1 MTSNIIPYNN
11 GLDLF
16 PPSLDTSKVT
26 GSDMD
31 LSEIASVNI
40 HVAAIHI
47 AFFKL
52 GGMGSVAET
61 SLSLNSMDDS
71 RID

>member
-1 MTSNIIPYNN
+1 
-11 GLDLF
+11 
-16 PPSLDTSKVT
+16 
-26 GSDMD
+26 MD

-52 GGMGSVAET
+52 GGMRSVAET